1 MAIISR
7 IRSYG
12 VISLV
17 VGVVVLLLFVLQGLL
32 TGGNGFSIFGSTP
45 VGEINGETIDETTWQ
60 NALQRQSKLFSYQ
73 NSQAHGLE
81 NDVWTNMVET
91 TLLQPEFEA
100 LGLVISDEELDEI
113 MFGNFISPY
122 VLSTFYGGKDSLP
135 FHDQLRTNFEEM
147 DKADAEGYKELVRM
161 KRLRQKYDGLVSK
174 GGYINSLDA
183 KYAFNQANNKAS
195 VVYVVKPYS
204 EIMEGEIS
212 WTEEDI
218 ENYYNEHK
226 NDRDFKQE
234 RSRTL
239 AYLTIPI
246 AASAKDSAD
255 VISSLTALT
264 TEFAAGKNAAADS
277 LYAATH
283 SSIPGTSKVKYTNG
297 SFPEPFN
304 TQMMLDS
311 IGKVVGPVFAG
322 GTAKL
327 AKVTFRGTE
336 ADSVTARHILFSEKG
351 AAGKAKADSVKKEI
365 LAKKNFAE
373 VAAKIST
380 DKGSAVKGGD
390 LGTFGRGAMV
400 PEFEN
405 ACFNGK
411 IGDLQIVESQFGT
424 HLIEVT
430 KKGSLVPV
438 TYYASV
444 EKEMTPSGSTR
455 KETQRTAMQ
464 FIQEHGDSVSFRKGA
479 IEKYNGLTTAPN
491 VRPEAVAITG
501 IQNASEIIS
510 WAYTSDIEEGKISQ
524 PFLTDNGWVIAC
536 VMEVR
541 EQGVPSLRNAYDKV
555 KKEVIKKK
563 KAEKYMAL
571 MTGSSMEEIA
581 GKAGVTVKQAE
592 NLSMNMSNIPGS
604 GINEQEN
611 AVIGV
616 CFGLPTGNISAAIEG
631 KGGIY
636 VVQRAA
642 DVATTSSVDNYASEK
657 KRLTENARRGASFL
671 IFNSLKEAAEIKDN
685 RFVPRN

>member
-17 VGVVVLLLFVLQGLL
+17 VGIVVLLLFVLQAML
-32 TGGNGFSIFGSTP
+32 TGGTGFSLFGSTP
-45 VGEINGETIDETTWQ
+45 VGEINGETIDESTWQ
-60 NALQRQSKLFSYQ
+60 NALQRQSKLFSYK
-73 NSQAHGLE
+73 NSQDHGLE
-81 NDVWTNMVET
+81 NDVWTNLVET
-91 TLLQPEFEA
+91 SILQTEYDA

-135 FHDQLRTNFEEM
+135 FHEQLRTNFDEM
-147 DKADAEGYKELVRM
+147 DKQDAEGYKDLIKM

-174 GGYINSLDA
+174 GGYVNSLDA
-183 KYAFNQANNKAS
+183 KYAFNQANNKANI
-195 VVYVVKPYS
+195 VYVVKPYA
-204 EIMEGEIS
+204 EIPEGEIT

-226 NDRDFKQE
+226 NDRNFKQE

-239 AYLTIPI
+239 AYVLIPI
-246 AASAKDSAD
+246 AASSKDSAD
-255 VISSLTALT
+255 VLASISNLTS
-264 TEFAAGKNAAADS
+264 EFAASKTASADS
-277 LYAATH
+277 LYAVTH
-283 SSIPGTSKVKYTNG
+283 SSVQGTGKVKYTPG

-304 TQMMLDS
+304 SQMINDS
-311 IGKVVGPVFAG
+311 IGKVIGPVFAG

-327 AKVTFRGTE
+327 AKVTFRGSE
-336 ADSVTARHILFSEKG
+336 VDSVTARHILLTEKG
-351 AAGKAKADSVKKEI
+351 DIGKAKADSLKKEI
-365 LAKKNFAE
+365 IAKKNFAE
-373 VAAKIST
+373 LATKFSK
-380 DKGSAVKGGD
+380 DPGSAAKGGD
-390 LGTFGRGAMV
+390 LPTFGKGAMV

-411 IGDLQIVESQFGT
+411 VGDLQIVESQFGT
-424 HLIEVT
+424 HLIEIT
-430 KKGSLVPV
+430 KKGAPTAV

-444 EKEMTPSGSTR
+444 EKEMVPSGSTR
-455 KETQRTAMQ
+455 KETQRTAIQ
-464 FIQEHGDSVSFRKGA
+464 FIQEHSDSVSFRKGA
-479 IEKYNGLTTAPN
+479 IDKYGGLTTAPN
-491 VRPEAVAITG
+491 VRPEAVSISG
-501 IQNASEIIS
+501 IQSASEIVS
-510 WAYTSDIEEGKISQ
+510 WSYSTDIEEGKISQ

-536 VMEVR
+536 VMEVK

-563 KAEKYMAL
+563 KAEKYKSI
-571 MTGSSMEEIA
+571 MTGGSMEEIA
-581 GKAGVTVKQAE
+581 GKIGGTAKQAE
-592 NLSMNMSNIPGS
+592 NLTMNMSNIPGS

-611 AVIGV
+611 AVVGV
-616 CFGLPTGNISAAIEG
+616 CFGLPTGNISSPIEG

-636 VVQRAA
+636 VIQRSGDLAL
-642 DVATTSSVDNYASEK
+642 TSSVDNYATEK

-671 IFNSLKEAAEIKDN
+671 IFNSFKEAAEITDN